1 MIVNL
6 TPLTPFLVKSG
17 SDLSLLDLL
26 ERDNALYRIDTDFLA
41 GNLSERDNE
50 KLAAIMDRFA
60 GEKKRAMAASPRG
73 GRNRTWGKPDPPNFE
88 PIWKDLQALYN
99 SESLGK
105 FVRVVGPA
113 MAFRSRRFTKNALFS
128 DYAHIDYRSGE
139 SREAVPYIPGSTIKG
154 SISRGIIFNYLQKR
168 PRKGNGRFILSM
180 DERGSLRDLMSFIQV
195 TDFYPLG
202 AYSIEMSELIGERRK
217 ADNGIPLVTGGT
229 FSGDIGIGISV
240 GSSLRME
247 KKLRSTLI
255 KMLLMADEWKSV
267 PLPELGKRIVMQ
279 IIRHTSSYVEGVVRK
294 HKEYYPAIAEGSSYM
309 DIGFGKGISMTGF
322 VEYKQELNIGDA
334 VIKRPAVS
342 HYLFPQGRLKLG
354 LMRVD
359 MPARNLNFVEGV
371 AERFETARVK

>member
-113 MAFRSRRFTKNALFS
+113 MALRSRRFTKNALFS
-128 DYAHIDYRSGE
+128 DYAHIDYRNGE
-139 SREAVPYIPGSTIKG
+139 SREAVP
-154 SISRGIIFNYLQKR
+154 
-168 PRKGNGRFILSM
+168 
-180 DERGSLRDLMSFIQV
+180 
-195 TDFYPLG
+195 
-202 AYSIEMSELIGERRK
+202 
-217 ADNGIPLVTGGT
+217 
-229 FSGDIGIGISV
+229 
-240 GSSLRME
+240 
-247 KKLRSTLI
+247 
-255 KMLLMADEWKSV
+255 
-267 PLPELGKRIVMQ
+267 
-279 IIRHTSSYVEGVVRK
+279 
-294 HKEYYPAIAEGSSYM
+294 
-309 DIGFGKGISMTGF
+309 
-322 VEYKQELNIGDA
+322 
-334 VIKRPAVS
+334 
-342 HYLFPQGRLKLG
+342 
-354 LMRVD
+354 
-359 MPARNLNFVEGV
+359 
-371 AERFETARVK
+371 